1 MFFSLFNK
9 KHKFSSL
16 GLSGLTDVHSHI
28 LPGVDDGAS
37 TEAESFQLLEYL
49 ESIGYGSVILT
60 PHTMEEIP
68 NTPEKLRTRFEE
80 FKKSYKGNL
89 KLQLASEYMIDAAFA
104 KKIECGEYLNIGV
117 QHQILV
123 ETSYVYA
130 PENFE
135 TVLDSIL
142 ASGVYPVIAHPERY
156 RYMDDKQFQRIKQ
169 KGCRFQLNLNSL
181 SGYYGEVSMKR
192 AHEILKNGDYTYV
205 GTDLHTLKTPFDKF
219 VDKIRLTTKEADAL
233 TALYENNARI

>member
-1 MFFSLFNK
+1 MFFSLFK
-9 KHKFSSL
+9 KKYKFTSL
-16 GLSGLTDVHSHI
+16 GLRDLTDVHSHI
-28 LPGVDDGAS
+28 LPGVDDGSAN
-37 TEAESFQLLEYL
+37 EDESFRLLEYL
-49 ESIGYGSVILT
+49 ESIGYSSVILT

-68 NTPEKLRTRFEE
+68 NTPEKLRSRFND
-80 FKKSYKGNL
+80 FNKSYKGAV
-89 KLQLASEYMIDAAFA
+89 QLDLSSEYMIDAAFA
-104 KKIECGEYLNIGV
+104 KKIEQGEYLNIGK

-156 RYMDDKQFQRIKQ
+156 RYMDDKQFHRIKE

-181 SGYYGEVSMKR
+181 SGYYGEVTMKR
-192 AHEILKNGDYTYV
+192 AHELLKNGYYTYV
-205 GTDLHTLKTPFDKF
+205 GTDLHTLKTPYDRFI
-219 VDKIRLTTKEADAL
+219 DKIRLSRNEADAL
-233 TALYENNARI
+233 ETLYDNNARI